1 MSEEIFI
8 QNKSEKNVAG
18 VFLIYKLY
26 IENRK
31 KNILSWLIL
40 ARNMISIYIDLLW
53 LWMNPIIIFKMYRI
67 LKLIALF
74 AIIKIVDSKTAGK
87 L

>member
-1 MSEEIFI
+1 
-8 QNKSEKNVAG
+8 
-18 VFLIYKLY
+18 
-26 IENRK
+26 
-31 KNILSWLIL
+31 
-40 ARNMISIYIDLLW
+40 MISIYIDLLW

-74 AIIKIVDSKTAGK
+74 AIIKTADSKTAGK